1 MIIHT
6 IDTIEELD
14 IAFNSFEAI
23 EFLGKKFKVMS
34 RKASSDVSNLEIIG
48 ELNCIIYEL
57 KDVW

>member
-23 EFLGKKFKVMS
+23 EFLGKKFKVIS
-34 RKASSDVSNLEIIG
+34 RRASSKLSNLEIIG

-57 KDVW
+57 KEVW

>member
-6 IDTIEELD
+6 IDIIEELD

-34 RKASSDVSNLEIIG
+34 RKASRDVSNLEIIG

-57 KDVW
+57 KDV